1 MARKTSRKV
10 TFKSRTE
17 GSEGRTQ
24 LQERGTHHAEDIAG
38 AMALR
43 QKHAGVAGPGRESNR
58 DEEVR
63 KGRA

>member
-1 MARKTSRKV
+1 M

-24 LQERGTHHAEDIAG
+24 LQERGTHQAEDIAG

-43 QKHAGVAGPGRESNR
+43 QKHGGVAGAGRES
-58 DEEVR
+58 
-63 KGRA
+63 K